1 MKRYWKKNKVFLAA
15 SLAFGLLASVLTT
28 GVSIVLQKV
37 IDAAAEKQM
46 EIFRNL
52 FIFTIV
58 YMLALCTVNFLSSL
72 SARYLTKRMIRQYRQ
87 DIFEGIMSRR
97 PAWFHEENTADYLSA
112 LTFLLMFLIPAVI
125 GKTLEKR
132 QDLVS
137 RQMSVFTE
145 KIKDIF
151 SGYDVLKS
159 YNRIEAANN
168 RFSSENET
176 EAGIGFRAAK
186 LFALN
191 EGLSDTLS
199 VLSTIMVI
207 FAAAYLVLMGR
218 ISMGTLLALVQ
229 LSSTFMAPVIL
240 LLQNV
245 PKIRS
250 MKSVIVRLNG
260 YTQGDSEAEERRKLL
275 QGSPS
280 FEHDIE
286 LRKVSFS
293 YKKDRPVL
301 CGAAM
306 RFEKGK
312 KYAIMGPSGCGK
324 STLLKLMTGYY
335 ENYDG
340 KILYDGIELRA
351 LDGDQIAGLVSVIH
365 QNVYLFNGT
374 IRENILLDE
383 EFSEGELS
391 EAVEK
396 SGVSLFSDEKEEGLD
411 TRVGEN
417 GRYDGIYQMG

>member
-1 MKRYWKKNKVFLAA
+1 MRQRQESDFERQSCLRY
-15 SLAFGLLASVLTT
+15 
-28 GVSIVLQKV
+28 
-37 IDAAAEKQM
+37 
-46 EIFRNL
+46 
-52 FIFTIV
+52 
-58 YMLALCTVNFLSSL
+58 
-72 SARYLTKRMIRQYRQ
+72 
-87 DIFEGIMSRR
+87 
-97 PAWFHEENTADYLSA
+97 
-112 LTFLLMFLIPAVI
+112 
-125 GKTLEKR
+125 
-132 QDLVS
+132 
-137 RQMSVFTE
+137 
-145 KIKDIF
+145 
-151 SGYDVLKS
+151 
-159 YNRIEAANN
+159 
-168 RFSSENET
+168 
-176 EAGIGFRAAK
+176 
-186 LFALN
+186 N

-293 YKKDRPVL
+293 YKKDSPVL

>member
-186 LFALN
+186 LFAL
-191 EGLSDTLS
+191 
-199 VLSTIMVI
+199 
-207 FAAAYLVLMGR
+207 
-218 ISMGTLLALVQ
+218 
-229 LSSTFMAPVIL
+229 
-240 LLQNV
+240 
-245 PKIRS
+245 
-250 MKSVIVRLNG
+250 
-260 YTQGDSEAEERRKLL
+260 
-275 QGSPS
+275 
-280 FEHDIE
+280 
-286 LRKVSFS
+286 
-293 YKKDRPVL
+293 
-301 CGAAM
+301 
-306 RFEKGK
+306 
-312 KYAIMGPSGCGK
+312 
-324 STLLKLMTGYY
+324 
-335 ENYDG
+335 
-340 KILYDGIELRA
+340 
-351 LDGDQIAGLVSVIH
+351 
-365 QNVYLFNGT
+365 
-374 IRENILLDE
+374 
-383 EFSEGELS
+383 
-391 EAVEK
+391 
-396 SGVSLFSDEKEEGLD
+396 
-411 TRVGEN
+411 
-417 GRYDGIYQMG
+417 

>member
-293 YKKDRPVL
+293 YKKDSPVL

-340 KILYDGIELRA
+340 KILYDGIELCA

>member
-229 LSSTFMAPVIL
+229 LSGTFMAPVIL

-293 YKKDRPVL
+293 YKKDSPVL

-312 KYAIMGPSGCGK
+312 KYAIMGPRGCGK

-351 LDGDQIAGLVSVIH
+351 LDG
-365 QNVYLFNGT
+365 
-374 IRENILLDE
+374 
-383 EFSEGELS
+383 
-391 EAVEK
+391 
-396 SGVSLFSDEKEEGLD
+396 
-411 TRVGEN
+411 
-417 GRYDGIYQMG
+417 

>member
-293 YKKDRPVL
+293 YKKDSPVL

>member
-229 LSSTFMAPVIL
+229 LSGTFMAPVIL